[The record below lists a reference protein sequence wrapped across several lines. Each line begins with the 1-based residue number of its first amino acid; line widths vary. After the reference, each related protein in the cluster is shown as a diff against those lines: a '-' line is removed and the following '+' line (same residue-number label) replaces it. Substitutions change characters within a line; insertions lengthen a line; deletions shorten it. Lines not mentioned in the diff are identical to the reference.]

1 MKKKIIIILSLFIF
15 ISLSLSSNCYSTP
28 KESNAS
34 GVFYKANAL
43 FKEGKYEQAKDEY
56 ASILNLGI
64 ESGNLYYNLGNAYF
78 KLGKLGKAILNYER
92 AKLFIPQDSDSKSNL
107 DFARSLLESPLIF
120 KKQNFVT
127 RFLEKLSDYFSLDG
141 LSVIVS
147 GLYFILFF
155 SIAVSMLHRKGPAF
169 FKYLI
174 NIGFILL
181 FIFGCVWGV
190 KFYRTQIQ
198 QYAIIITSFADCRFA
213 PAEDAVTHFRV
224 YEGAKVNILN
234 KDGNWRRIK
243 TPDAKI
249 GWIKDTAL
257 ERIVSLK
264 NI

>member
-15 ISLSLSSNCYSTP
+15 IGLSLNGNCYCLQ
-28 KESNAS
+28 KESNAA

-43 FKEGKYEQAKDEY
+43 FKEGQYEQAKDEY
-56 ASILNLGI
+56 ESILNLGI

-78 KLGKLGKAILNYER
+78 KLGKRGKAILNYER
-92 AKLFIPQDSDSKSNL
+92 AKLFMPQDSDLKSNL
-107 DFARSLLESPLIF
+107 DFTRSLLENPLVF
-120 KKQNFVT
+120 KKQNFIV
-127 RFLEKLSDYFSLDG
+127 RLLEKISDYFSLDG
-141 LSVIVS
+141 LSVIISV
-147 GLYFILFF
+147 LYFILFF
-155 SIAVSMLHRKGPAF
+155 SIAFSMLHRKGPAF

-181 FIFGCVWGV
+181 FIFGCVGGI

-198 QYAIIITSFADCRFA
+198 QYALIIRSFADCRFA
-213 PAEDAVTHFRV
+213 PAEDAVIHFRV

-249 GWIKDTAL
+249 GWIKGAAL
-257 ERIVSLK
+257 EKIISL
-264 NI
+264 